1 MLQRLVFLIS
11 RYVNSSRN
19 DLNYWGLD
27 YPPLTA
33 YHSWICGAV
42 AARLNPDWVALN
54 TSRGYES
61 YEHKLYMRYT
71 VLVADVLIFFTAVLC
86 YVSKLGCG
94 RQRSRVHGGNVGMT
108 VSGKVCYNVHLC
120 FVCAPPTLSL
130 SLSLSLSL
138 QHT

>member
-1 MLQRLVFLIS
+1 MYASTLFLIS
-11 RYVNSSRN
+11 RYVNSGRN

-42 AARLNPDWVALN
+42 ATHLNPDWVALN
-54 TSRGYES
+54 TSHGYES

-71 VLVADVLIFFTAVLC
+71 VLVADVVVFFTAVLC

-94 RQRSRVHGGNVGMT
+94 HQRSRVHGGNVGMT
-108 VSGKVCYNVHLC
+108 VG
-120 FVCAPPTLSL
+120 
-130 SLSLSLSL
+130 
-138 QHT
+138 